1 MGRIHLTDLQWDFIR
16 PFLPLP
22 AHTGR
27 PRADD
32 RRTIEGILYV
42 LITGCRWQDLPRA
55 YGAPTTVW
63 RRLKRWGEEGVWERI
78 WRAALATLDLQGQLD
93 WTMAFLDGSFAP
105 AKKGG
110 DKVGLTKKG
119 KGTKW
124 MLVVDG
130 NGLPLGIHLASA
142 NTAEVKLAEKTL
154 DTIGVSRPRGRPK
167 QRPEKLVADR
177 GYDSSVFRRALRRRG
192 IRMCIPPKRRPTTWR
207 AKRGRPIV
215 ARKEDYRFRY
225 TVERSF
231 AWLGNFRR
239 LLIRWEH
246 LSTIYQGFFTVAAM
260 LICLRRLCSP
270 AAAIALTGTAGAG
283 PTSTG
288 WSSVRSRL

>member
-1 MGRIHLTDLQWDFIR
+1 MARIHLTDRQWAFIC
-16 PFLPLP
+16 PLLPPP
-22 AHTGR
+22 ARTGR

-42 LITGCRWQDLPRA
+42 LITGCRWPDLPPE

-63 RRLKRWGEEGVWERI
+63 RRLKGWGAAGVWTRI
-78 WRAALATLDLQGQLD
+78 WRAALAALDQQGKLD

-130 NGLPLGIHLASA
+130 TGLPLGFYLESA
-142 NTAEVKLAEKTL
+142 NTAEVRLAEATL
-154 DTIGVSRPRGRPK
+154 DTISVSRPRGRPR

-177 GYDSSVFRRALRRRG
+177 GYDSSAFRGVLRRRG
-192 IRMCIPPKRRPTTWR
+192 IGMCIPPKRRPATWR
-207 AKRGRPIV
+207 PKRGRPV
-215 ARKEDYRFRY
+215 LARRDEYRERY
-225 TVERSF
+225 KVERSF

-246 LSTIYQGFFTVAAM
+246 LCEVYEGFFSVAVM
-260 LICLRRLCSP
+260 LVCLRRVCPPCPPAVVAAGAERAMSP
-270 AAAIALTGTAGAG
+270 A
-283 PTSTG
+283 S
-288 WSSVRSRL
+288 

>member
-1 MGRIHLTDLQWDFIR
+1 MGRIHLTEQQWAFIR
-16 PFLPLP
+16 PLLPPP
-22 AHTGR
+22 ARTGR
-27 PRADD
+27 PRAND

-42 LITGCRWQDLPRA
+42 LITGSRWQDLPSE

-78 WRAALATLDLQGQLD
+78 WRAALAMLDQQGRLD

-130 NGLPLGIHLASA
+130 NGLPLGFHLASA
-142 NTAEVKLAEKTL
+142 STAEVKLAEQTL

-177 GYDSSVFRRALRRRG
+177 GYDRSAFRRLLRRRG
-192 IRMCIPPKRRPTTWR
+192 IGMCIPPKRRPRSWR
-207 AKRGRPIV
+207 PKRGRPVV
-215 ARKEDYRFRY
+215 ARKDEYRYRFK
-225 TVERSF
+225 VERSF

-239 LLIRWEH
+239 LLMRWEH
-246 LSTIYQGFFTVAAM
+246 LVSVYHSFFAVGV
-260 LICLRRLCSP
+260 LLLCVRRL
-270 AAAIALTGTAGAG
+270 
-283 PTSTG
+283 
-288 WSSVRSRL
+288 